1 MKFIESFK
9 NFTRTEGGK
18 KTINT
23 TKNTVVT
30 LIRAAFLLCMSYV
43 LIYPLIY
50 MLSLSVQSNS
60 QLLDP
65 SVVWVPT
72 SVTFDN
78 FLKAIDAMDYW
89 KSLFFT
95 LRVHIVSALIEV
107 FVCAF
112 VAYGFA
118 RFEFKGRNFIFFLV
132 LLTILIPQ
140 EMIIIPLYVNF
151 RNFNPFGIVS
161 IFNSITGS
169 DANINLLNT
178 GLVFYI
184 PSLLGNGLRS
194 GLFIFIYRQ
203 FFKGLPAEL
212 EEAASIDGAGPIKTF
227 LRIVL
232 PSSGVAIIT
241 VTVFSLVWHWNE
253 YYLTTMYFSEEKSLS
268 VALSQISS
276 LLTNIGISQYD
287 MIVTSVSMAAC
298 VLTMAPM
305 LIAYLFLQKYFIQSI
320 DRVGIVG

>member
-1 MKFIESFK
+1 MKIIDSLKNITHTESSK
-9 NFTRTEGGK
+9 N
-18 KTINT
+18 TINIT
-23 TKNTVVT
+23 RKTVIVV
-30 LIRAAFLLCMSYV
+30 IRTAFLLCMSYV

-50 MLSLSVQSNS
+50 MLSLSVQSSS

-72 SVTFDN
+72 KITFDN
-78 FLKAIDAMDYW
+78 FSKAIEAMDYF

-95 LRVHIVSALIEV
+95 LRVHIISALIEV

-112 VAYGFA
+112 IAYGFA

-151 RNFNPFGIVS
+151 RNFDPLGIVS
-161 IFNSITGS
+161 FLNMLTGT
-169 DANINLLNT
+169 DANLNLLNS
-178 GLVFYI
+178 GSVFYI
-184 PSLLGNGLRS
+184 PSLLGCGLRS

-232 PSSGVAIIT
+232 PSSGVSIIT

-253 YYLTTMYFSEEKSLS
+253 YYLTTMYFSQDKSLS
-268 VALSQISS
+268 VALSQIST

-287 MIVTSVSMAAC
+287 IIVSSVSMAAC
-298 VLTMAPM
+298 VLTMLPM
-305 LIAYLFLQKYFIQSI
+305 LLVYLFLQKYFIQSI